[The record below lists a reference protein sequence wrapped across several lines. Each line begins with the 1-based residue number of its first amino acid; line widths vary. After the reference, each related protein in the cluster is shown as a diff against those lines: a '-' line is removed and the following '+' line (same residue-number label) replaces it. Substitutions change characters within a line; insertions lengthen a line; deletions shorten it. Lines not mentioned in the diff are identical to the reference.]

1 MKLGFFLSMVYVNY
15 IEGAI
20 TIIFFFFFIFRF
32 LLLNFIFGGLVEL
45 YLP

>member
-20 TIIFFFFFIFRF
+20 TIIFFFFFH
-32 LLLNFIFGGLVEL
+32 LSLFIIKL
-45 YLP
+45 YFWWAC